1 MQLARAARD
10 DSPDRKSANLKSA
23 GRKKGRKRVESSD
36 DEDSASEKET
46 SRLYP
51 ASIRITRAHEQVKA
65 GREAQLLSGYLDSK
79 QGKPVHCR
87 RTLDQFSYY
96 MLNSTEAR
104 DKSQVAY
111 RWAKNPTVCTEP
123 KNRPIVMVDQL
134 WMWAFHDGTLV
145 TSSPNTWN
153 GQEEFNLSNVIV
165 KELRYNK
172 DRPIIKS
179 MEDLLHLILKT
190 SVDFFKRKGPVGF
203 QFHECFQSSINNV
216 SEQQGHLFDN
226 FRRTTKRLHVGKLD
240 PVERKKEIEFL
251 FSLDDET
258 ELLVEIMDI
267 QDELTIVKT
276 ILTQQQVV
284 LERLLR
290 LYPKKV
296 DDEDA
301 EGQSST
307 APSGLGK
314 NEMMV
319 LQSLVQLLK
328 DQGSPGTTAK
338 TVLPKPTLKENVG
351 ETPSIVVSGDQVQ
364 QDKDVGLLDQKSL
377 KPRGKGKEK
386 EGEGGV
392 STVTAKQPA
401 PTPKANILQN
411 RDLMYE
417 TIGIVENNIRLVQDM
432 LAYAEKLENLLD
444 LKQKH
449 ANGWEARFA
458 REGSEESQRQGN
470 IILVFTLVT
479 VVFLPLSFITS
490 FLALGLD
497 IFPRDEGGELNL
509 PTLSTVGWLC
519 TSPKIPLIAVITN
532 HLPSWNLRRHLHPAH
547 LPRPLRKQAHPP
559 SETNLQAD
567 AQSPQRPRYPP
578 RPRPPRRHRRP
589 RLRRRAHLCRP
600 PHQPRQIRSLRPR
613 RHQQIL
619 LSRQLRRRRPR
630 IRPPLRPLPLPP
642 TYPLPPKPLALPK
655 IPPRQRQ
662 AKR

>member
-1 MQLARAARD
+1 MQLARDARD
-10 DSPDRKSANLKSA
+10 DSPDPKAATHLKSS
-23 GRKKGRKRVESSD
+23 GRKKGNRKRVESSD
-36 DEDSASEKET
+36 EEEFASDKET

-51 ASIRITRAHEQVKA
+51 ASIRITRAREQVKA

-79 QGKPVHCR
+79 QAKPVHCR

-111 RWAKNPTVCTEP
+111 RWAKSPAVCAEA

-134 WMWAFHDGTLV
+134 WLWAFHDGTVV

-165 KELRYNK
+165 RELRYNK

-190 SVDFFKRKGPVGF
+190 SVDFFKRKGPAGF

-216 SEQQGHLFDN
+216 SEHQGHLFDN

-240 PVERKKEIEFL
+240 PVERKQEIEFL
-251 FSLDDET
+251 FSLDKET

-276 ILTQQQVV
+276 ILGQQQIV

-290 LYPKKV
+290 LYPKKA

-301 EGQSST
+301 AGESSPP

-314 NEMMV
+314 NELMV
-319 LQSLVQLLK
+319 LQSLVQLLR
-328 DQGSPGTTAK
+328 DQSSPSA
-338 TVLPKPTLKENVG
+338 LKPTLSKPLLNPTAARTSELEAQG
-351 ETPSIVVSGDQVQ
+351 PTEAPSIVLNGEATQEKVAGPLDMKRPRAKGRDREGDAT
-364 QDKDVGLLDQKSL
+364 GTPTATS
-377 KPRGKGKEK
+377 KPQ
-386 EGEGGV
+386 
-392 STVTAKQPA
+392 TAPA
-401 PTPKANILQN
+401 KVNLLQN

-417 TIGIVENNIRLVQDM
+417 TMAIVENNTRLVQDM

-490 FLALGLD
+490 FLSLGLS
-497 IFPRDEGGELNL
+497 IFPRDEESGELNWPVKDAAL
-509 PTLSTVGWLC
+509 YLCTLSRAGCLSSLLTRP
-519 TSPKIPLIAVITN
+519 TRSR
-532 HLPSWNLRRHLHPAH
+532 HLGPHLHPAD
-547 LPRPLRKQAHPP
+547 LPCAIREQDHHPGQA
-559 SETNLQAD
+559 NLQAD
-567 AQSPQRPRYPP
+567 AQSTSRTRYPP
-578 RPRPPRRHRRP
+578 RPRPRG
-589 RLRRRAHLCRP
+589 
-600 PHQPRQIRSLRPR
+600 
-613 RHQQIL
+613 
-619 LSRQLRRRRPR
+619 
-630 IRPPLRPLPLPP
+630 
-642 TYPLPPKPLALPK
+642 
-655 IPPRQRQ
+655 
-662 AKR
+662 